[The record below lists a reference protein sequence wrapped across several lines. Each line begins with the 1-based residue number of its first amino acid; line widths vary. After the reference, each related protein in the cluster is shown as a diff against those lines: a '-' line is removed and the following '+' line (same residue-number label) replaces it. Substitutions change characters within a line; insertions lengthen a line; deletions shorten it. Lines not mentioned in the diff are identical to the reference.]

1 MKCRHCR
8 ELVETLFIDLGT
20 APPSNAYVS
29 KKMLKHFEKWL
40 PLRVLV
46 CEKCWLVQ
54 TEDFADATELFD
66 SEYAYFSSMSID
78 WLKHIENYVKE
89 TLVRFKISNNSHV
102 IEIASNDGYLL
113 QYFKKD
119 GIPCLGIEPTASTA
133 RVAREKGIEIIED
146 FFTKQLAEKLFK
158 NEKSADL
165 VIGNNVLAHVP
176 DINDFV
182 SGVFTILK
190 PDGVA
195 SFEFPHLLQLINKK
209 QFDTIYH
216 EHFSYLSLT
225 SVNIIFQKYNLEIF
239 DVQKLHTHGGSLRVY
254 VKKKSSKLHITTN
267 EVTELMAEEIKM
279 GLDKPNVYKGFQVK
293 AENIKYDFINFL
305 IDSKRNEKSVVGY
318 GAAAKGNTL
327 INYAG
332 VKSDL
337 ISFIV
342 DQSPGKQGKYT
353 PGARIPIV
361 DEKMIRE
368 TRPDYIVIFPWNIKT
383 EITNQLSYVREWG
396 CKFVTFIPTLTI
408 F

>member
-102 IEIASNDGYLL
+102 IEIAANDGYLL
-113 QYFKKD
+113 QYFIKD

-239 DVQKLHTHGGSLRVY
+239 DVQKLNTHGGSLRVY
-254 VKKKSSKLHITTN
+254 VKKKSSKLHITTK

-279 GLDKPNVYKGFQVK
+279 GLDKPNVYKGFQIK

-361 DEKMIRE
+361 NEKMIRE